1 MPPKRNN
8 WNKGN
13 RRRNFRRKNIRRRNN
28 VTKAQAYR
36 LAKKANYDMIPRK
49 LHPFDGTTTLNDYTA
64 PEGVLIQPTYI
75 PGNDY
80 VGAHQPDEL
89 KQRNGNQIYLER
101 CSGVFNI
108 RPFSTML
115 NPLHVRKI
123 CGYWKGVNGSST
135 DGPAA
140 GSPLSITGLV
150 KTFNTRL
157 ARYDSDNYLIKEDK
171 FFTILPDQIFDENGS
186 DDQNDIHGSQEPMRA
201 LWKPTMVKCNFN
213 FRRKFRYNNAKQ
225 QGMEDEIETNGHNL
239 VGWVPFI
246 LLLVQSPDQ
255 QYTATNKVDIDYK
268 FTSYFKDVQ

>member
-1 MPPKRNN
+1 MPYQKNMKGRRNYR
-8 WNKGN
+8 
-13 RRRNFRRKNIRRRNN
+13 RRRNFKKKASG
-28 VTKAQAYR
+28 VSKAQAYK

-49 LHPFDGTTTLNDYTA
+49 QHPFDGTTTLSDYTA
-64 PEGVLIQPTYI
+64 PEGILIQPTYI

-89 KQRNGNQIYLER
+89 KQRNGNAIYLER

-108 RPFSTML
+108 RPFSTIL

-150 KTFNTRL
+150 KTFNNRL
-157 ARYDSDNYLIKEDK
+157 ARYDTDNYLIKEDK

-186 DDQNDIHGSQEPMRA
+186 DDQTAGEPMRA
-201 LWKPTMVKCNFN
+201 LWKPRMVKCNFN
-213 FRRKFRYNNAKQ
+213 FRRKFRYNNSKQ

-255 QYTATNKVDIDYK
+255 QYTATSKVDIDYK